1 MEMDFGGTTHCYFGP
16 GYVSWSRLFFLFALA
31 VLLPWL
37 WLTLRRP
44 PEAIRARLGFIRAL
58 LLTIVAPGIAVMAMA
73 LHFWVTVEYPS
84 RLTLVRGSSDPLL
97 SVFRHQLLWFIAR
110 PSISLALL
118 ASLLLLLRVRVGLP
132 KHEEQGTA

>member
-1 MEMDFGGTTHCYFGP
+1 MEMDFAFTTSCYFGP
-16 GYVSWSRLFFLFALA
+16 RYVSASRLLFVFALA

-44 PEAIRARLGFIRAL
+44 PEALRAHLGFIRAL
-58 LLTIVAPGIAVMAMA
+58 LITIVAPSIAVMAMA

-84 RLTLVRGSSDPLL
+84 RLTLVRGPSDPLL
-97 SVFRHQLLWFIAR
+97 TVFRSQLLWFIAR

-118 ASLLLLLRVRVGLP
+118 GGLLLLLRVRVASP
-132 KHEEQGTA
+132 KHPEQRTA